1 MKLHRTASAILG
13 ALALAAGATPA
24 MATWND
30 TQWGMTVAEVLATVG
45 VSARQVRDERDKRIL
60 DQRRL
65 VTSEDNRSELHY
77 TVDYFFDPDDRT
89 LSKVMLV
96 PETAECPIARQAFA
110 ATLGPGQTEEKRIEI
125 APGRP
130 GIIELSQAWP
140 DPAGQGTVTYL
151 SISFET
157 DIQHCQILFEE

>member
-1 MKLHRTASAILG
+1 MKPHPVVGVALG
-13 ALALAAGATPA
+13 TLALAAGATPA

-30 TQWGMTVAEVLATVG
+30 TQWGMTVVEVLATVG
-45 VSARQVRDERDKRIL
+45 DSARQVRDERDRRIL

-65 VTSEDNRSELHY
+65 VTSEDVRSELHY
-77 TVDYFFDPDDRT
+77 TVDYFFDPADRT

-96 PETAECPIARQAFA
+96 PETAECLVARQAFVA
-110 ATLGPGQTEEKRIEI
+110 RLGPGQSEEKRIEI

-130 GIIELSQAWP
+130 GIIELSQTWP